1 MRVVETLF
9 SRKRQST
16 TSTGALVLLA
26 LLVLIFSL
34 RSPHFLTLK
43 TFTAI
48 ANQIPGLTV
57 LAVGM
62 TFVILIGGIDLSVG
76 SVMAFCAVGLATALV
91 EWQWSLFAAVAFA
104 FALGLLCGSINGAV
118 TTRWNIPPFIVT
130 LAMLEMARG
139 AAYLMA
145 QSRTIYI
152 GSAVSWVNSP
162 VMGETPSFSFLLA
175 LTVILGAHL
184 LLEETVFG
192 RYVVG
197 IGTNE
202 NAMRLSGI
210 NCAAV
215 RISVFGGAGLLAAL
229 AAILESSRL
238 EAADPNAGIGLE
250 LRVIAAVVIGGTS
263 LMGGRG
269 SVLSTLLGVLIVSV
283 LETGLAQLGTSE
295 PFKRIMTGA
304 VIVIAVIMD
313 IRRNQVELNRRYS
326 PGG

>member
-1 MRVVETLF
+1 MSGVVSLLKG
-9 SRKRQST
+9 RRAST
-16 TSTGALVLLA
+16 NSTGALLLLFA
-26 LLVLIFSL
+26 LLLVFSL
-34 RSPHFLTLK
+34 RSSHFLTLQ

-62 TFVILIGGIDLSVG
+62 TFVILIGGIDLSIG

-91 EWQWSLFAAVAFA
+91 EWQWSLFAAVSFA
-104 FALGLLCGSINGAV
+104 FALGILCGTINGAV
-118 TTRWNIPPFIVT
+118 TTRWRIPPFIVT

-152 GSAVSWVNSP
+152 GPVVSWVNAP
-162 VMGETPSFSFLLA
+162 VLGQTPSFSFLLA
-175 LTVILGAHL
+175 LVVILSAHL

-210 NCAAV
+210 NCSAV
-215 RISVFGGAGLLAAL
+215 RVAVFAGAGGLAAL

-269 SVLSTLLGVLIVSV
+269 SVLATLLGVLIVSV
-283 LETGLAQLGTSE
+283 LETGLSQLGTSE
-295 PFKRIMTGA
+295 PFKRILTGA

-313 IRRNQVELNRRYS
+313 IHRNQLELNRRH
-326 PGG
+326 PA

>member
-1 MRVVETLF
+1 MPQRATG
-9 SRKRQST
+9 ST
-16 TSTGALVLLA
+16 NVGVLLLLGALI
-26 LLVLIFSL
+26 LIFSV
-34 RSPHFLTLK
+34 RSPHFLTVK
-43 TFTAI
+43 TFIAI

-76 SVMAFCAVGLATALV
+76 SVMAFCAVGLGTALV
-91 EWQWSLFAAVAFA
+91 EWQWPLPAAMGFAL
-104 FALGLLCGSINGAV
+104 ALGLFCGSINGIV
-118 TTRWNIPPFIVT
+118 TTRWSIPPFIVT

-139 AAYLMA
+139 AAYLLA

-152 GSAVSWVNSP
+152 GSVISWISAP
-162 VMGETPSFSFLLA
+162 ILEDAPAFSFLLA
-175 LTVILGAHL
+175 LAVLLGGHFL
-184 LLEETVFG
+184 LQETVFG

-210 NCAAV
+210 NSSVIKVAV
-215 RISVFGGAGLLAAL
+215 FAGVGLLAGL

-269 SVLSTLLGVLIVSV
+269 SILSTLVGVLIVSV

-295 PFKRIMTGA
+295 PVKRIMTGA

-313 IRRNQVELNRRYS
+313 IHRNRLERNRYS
-326 PGG
+326 STG

>member
-1 MRVVETLF
+1 MVDERLPPHRGTNL
-9 SRKRQST
+9 
-16 TSTGALVLLA
+16 TGAGGILLLG
-26 LLVLIFSL
+26 LLVLVFSV
-34 RSPHFLTLK
+34 RSTHFLTPK
-43 TFTAI
+43 TLVAI

-76 SVMAFCAVGLATALV
+76 SVMAFCGVGLATALV
-91 EWQWSLFAAVAFA
+91 EWEWPLLFAVGFA
-104 FALGLLCGSINGAV
+104 FSLGILCGLVNGV
-118 TTRWNIPPFIVT
+118 ITTRWRIPPFIVT

-139 AAYLMA
+139 AAYLLSR
-145 QSRTIYI
+145 SRTIYI
-152 GSAVSWVNSP
+152 GSAVSWISAP
-162 VMGETPSFSFLLA
+162 VFEDAPAFSFLLA
-175 LTVILGAHL
+175 LVVLLGGHFL
-184 LLEETVFG
+184 LQETVFG

-210 NCAAV
+210 NASAV
-215 RISVFGGAGLLAAL
+215 KISVFAGVGLLAAL
-229 AAILESSRL
+229 AALLETSRL

-269 SVLSTLLGVLIVSV
+269 SILSTLVGVLIVSV

-295 PFKRIMTGA
+295 PLKRIMTGA

-313 IRRNQVELNRRYS
+313 IHRSQVERSRVS
-326 PGG
+326 SFGS

>member
-1 MRVVETLF
+1 MRIVDWF
-9 SRKRQST
+9 SPRRIRGA
-16 TSTGALVLLA
+16 TSTGALLLLA
-26 LLVLIFSL
+26 LLMLIFSV

-91 EWQWSLFAAVAFA
+91 EWQWSLYAAVGFA
-104 FALGLLCGSINGAV
+104 FALGLLCGSINGAI

-145 QSRTIYI
+145 ESRTIYI
-152 GSAVSWVNSP
+152 GSVVSWINAP
-162 VMGETPSFSFLLA
+162 VVGDAPSFSFLLA

-202 NAMRLSGI
+202 SAMRLSGI

-215 RISVFGGAGLLAAL
+215 RISVFAGAGLLAAL

-238 EAADPNAGIGLE
+238 EAADPNAGTGLE

-313 IRRNQVELNRRYS
+313 IQRNQLELTRRYS
-326 PGG
+326 PG